1 MTSTHPLRDEV
12 VARLGG
18 RTEFRFSEASRISGT
33 SLPTFYTQRNLGIL
47 GYLDQDGNRV
57 KSESGYTISIDQLI
71 DNGWLKPEVF
81 LAEDKS
87 HQVGSGSSVELEK
100 LRAENQQLKELLT
113 EANIRLKVREEDIE
127 RLNSRLVKLE
137 SKR

>member
-1 MTSTHPLRDEV
+1 
-12 VARLGG
+12 
-18 RTEFRFSEASRISGT
+18 
-33 SLPTFYTQRNLGIL
+33 L
-47 GYLDQDGNRV
+47 GYLDQGGNRV

-71 DNGWLKPEVF
+71 DNGWLKPEIF

-87 HQVGSGSSVELEK
+87 HQVASGSSVELER

-127 RLNSRLVKLE
+127 RLNSRLVELE